1 MARKNSAKKQGLSKK
16 DAKKLV
22 SLSRKN
28 RSISMI
34 SVKDAR

>member
-1 MARKNSAKKQGLSKK
+1 MMKNNIAKKLGVSKK

-28 RSISMI
+28 RSVAMI